1 METNLI
7 KEKAMKR
14 TIEQISLEHPVIL
27 SPYFHDLDSPSLLPA
42 EKVEPI
48 ELSIDETALFVEWLF
63 IPTWRSK
70 AEEELQSIAQDA
82 EGKPLLTTWMPLV
95 TFRESFCSG
104 GRNTQPEAMRT
115 LMEKLRELTRGWRS
129 CLVDTVDISGVLVL
143 K

>member
-1 METNLI
+1 
-7 KEKAMKR
+7 MKR

-48 ELSIDETALFVEWLF
+48 ELSIDETALFVEWLS
-63 IPTWRSK
+63 IPTWRSN